1 MENIQEL
8 YSRKQN
14 LISFS
19 ATKINKLCIYLEK
32 ALYDRK
38 KIYILGK
45 ALVRLPYKTFK
56 DLRNLINM
64 VSSCKLFLK

>member
-14 LISFS
+14 LNSFS

-32 ALYDRK
+32 ALYERK
-38 KIYILGK
+38 KIYIFGK
-45 ALVRLPYKTFK
+45 ALVIQDIQRFEEFNQYGEF
-56 DLRNLINM
+56 I
-64 VSSCKLFLK
+64 